1 LIDGIK
7 LPPTTH
13 TSSNKSNKK
22 NRNKTQQ
29 QQQQPPPPQP
39 QTIIKT
45 SASGIFPQQTVSV
58 QHIDESSDDLS
69 KVLQMMGNE
78 MNFLNQH
85 LQTTSI
91 LLQKQLDLARDSLHA
106 CSVQFA
112 HLKRMIQQQ
121 I

>member
-1 LIDGIK
+1 
-7 LPPTTH
+7 
-13 TSSNKSNKK
+13 
-22 NRNKTQQ
+22 
-29 QQQQPPPPQP
+29 
-39 QTIIKT
+39 
-45 SASGIFPQQTVSV
+45 
-58 QHIDESSDDLS
+58 
-69 KVLQMMGNE
+69 MMGNE

-112 HLKRMIQQQ
+112 RTSNHSLLSTQISFHLDLKRMIQQQ

>member
-1 LIDGIK
+1 
-7 LPPTTH
+7 
-13 TSSNKSNKK
+13 
-22 NRNKTQQ
+22 
-29 QQQQPPPPQP
+29 
-39 QTIIKT
+39 
-45 SASGIFPQQTVSV
+45 
-58 QHIDESSDDLS
+58 
-69 KVLQMMGNE
+69 MMGNE

-112 HLKRMIQQQ
+112 RMFIIRKEVLSFNFSLDLKRMIQQQ

>member
-1 LIDGIK
+1 
-7 LPPTTH
+7 
-13 TSSNKSNKK
+13 
-22 NRNKTQQ
+22 
-29 QQQQPPPPQP
+29 
-39 QTIIKT
+39 
-45 SASGIFPQQTVSV
+45 
-58 QHIDESSDDLS
+58 
-69 KVLQMMGNE
+69 MMGNE

-112 HLKRMIQQQ
+112 RMFINEFNFHYHFFS

>member
-1 LIDGIK
+1 ML
-7 LPPTTH
+7 
-13 TSSNKSNKK
+13 
-22 NRNKTQQ
+22 
-29 QQQQPPPPQP
+29 
-39 QTIIKT
+39 
-45 SASGIFPQQTVSV
+45 
-58 QHIDESSDDLS
+58 
-69 KVLQMMGNE
+69 GNE

-112 HLKRMIQQQ
+112 RTSKKSFLSISTNSHLDLKRMIQQQ

>member
-1 LIDGIK
+1 
-7 LPPTTH
+7 
-13 TSSNKSNKK
+13 
-22 NRNKTQQ
+22 
-29 QQQQPPPPQP
+29 
-39 QTIIKT
+39 
-45 SASGIFPQQTVSV
+45 
-58 QHIDESSDDLS
+58 
-69 KVLQMMGNE
+69 MGNE

-112 HLKRMIQQQ
+112 RMFSLHKSQIYSLNNLFSLDLKRMIQQQ

>member
-1 LIDGIK
+1 
-7 LPPTTH
+7 
-13 TSSNKSNKK
+13 
-22 NRNKTQQ
+22 
-29 QQQQPPPPQP
+29 
-39 QTIIKT
+39 
-45 SASGIFPQQTVSV
+45 
-58 QHIDESSDDLS
+58 
-69 KVLQMMGNE
+69 MMGNE

-112 HLKRMIQQQ
+112 RMFILFIIRKEVLSFNFSLDLKRMIQQQ

>member
-1 LIDGIK
+1 
-7 LPPTTH
+7 
-13 TSSNKSNKK
+13 
-22 NRNKTQQ
+22 
-29 QQQQPPPPQP
+29 
-39 QTIIKT
+39 
-45 SASGIFPQQTVSV
+45 
-58 QHIDESSDDLS
+58 
-69 KVLQMMGNE
+69 MMGNE

-112 HLKRMIQQQ
+112 RMLFSFEKNEINSILFIYLDLKRMIQQQ

>member
-1 LIDGIK
+1 
-7 LPPTTH
+7 
-13 TSSNKSNKK
+13 
-22 NRNKTQQ
+22 
-29 QQQQPPPPQP
+29 
-39 QTIIKT
+39 
-45 SASGIFPQQTVSV
+45 
-58 QHIDESSDDLS
+58 
-69 KVLQMMGNE
+69 MMGNE
-78 MNFLNQH
+78 MNFLKQH